1 MKRLLLP
8 SLAVSSL
15 MLFTL
20 GCGEKPVVTETP
32 LSPVRL
38 KSKPKVYRA
47 DDEKAAEAAR
57 EAAIAGEI
65 AELEAEAEKLR
76 QEIAQEQLAVDRATL
91 KEEQQRLDQGRAA
104 WLSEQGAAAVPAQP
118 QTPVSTPVL
127 LPPARDYSLFY
138 TELAGHGRWF
148 QSVDYGYVWQPAVA
162 LQTSWR
168 PYTVGRWAACDRGWT
183 WLSDEPFGW
192 ATYHYGRWAKL
203 KGCG

>member
-15 MLFTL
+15 VLFTL
-20 GCGEKPVVTETP
+20 GCGEKPVVTEAP
-32 LSPVRL
+32 PPPVRL
-38 KSKPKVYRA
+38 KSKPKVYRG